1 MWMCNLG
8 FKKVGESCSEMTARE
23 KIIQLR
29 MLQKIRNSR
38 SSDEAG
44 EEEGVDGYN
53 AKLALLTFFKLAG
66 LTINHLRV
74 VFL

>member
-1 MWMCNLG
+1 
-8 FKKVGESCSEMTARE
+8 
-23 KIIQLR
+23 

-53 AKLALLTFFKLAG
+53 AKIGIAYLF
-66 LTINHLRV
+66 
-74 VFL
+74 

>member
-1 MWMCNLG
+1 MWMYNLG

-44 EEEGVDGYN
+44 DEEGVDGYN
-53 AKLALLTFFKLAG
+53 AKIGIAYLF
-66 LTINHLRV
+66 
-74 VFL
+74 

>member
-8 FKKVGESCSEMTARE
+8 FKKVGESCGEMTARE

-53 AKLALLTFFKLAG
+53 AKIGIAYLF
-66 LTINHLRV
+66 
-74 VFL
+74 